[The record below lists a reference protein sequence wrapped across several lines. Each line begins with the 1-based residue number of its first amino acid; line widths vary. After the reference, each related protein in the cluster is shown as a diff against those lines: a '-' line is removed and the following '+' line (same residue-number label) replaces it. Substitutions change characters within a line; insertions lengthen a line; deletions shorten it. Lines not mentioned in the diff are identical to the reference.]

1 LEDQIKMSEIS
12 CQGSPGYVDKEVGLP
27 EEEQAVAQPPPT
39 FEMKWTVGRK
49 DEQLRDV
56 IEMTILLK
64 ALVIPL

>member
-1 LEDQIKMSEIS
+1 ML
-12 CQGSPGYVDKEVGLP
+12 DKEVGFP

-56 IEMTILLK
+56 TEMTILLK